1 MINFN
6 SIQGFFKSVQS
17 QVNSINSSI
26 SPWLAPL
33 SYFIGRHIVMPFYFR
48 RINIIG
54 KENIP
59 KEGSVIL
66 APTHRSRWDA
76 LIIAYATGR
85 LVTDRDPKFMVTMA
99 EVKGLQGWFIRRLGG
114 FPINP
119 KNPAVS
125 CIRHGVKLM
134 LNKEMLVIFPE
145 GRIFRDN
152 QVHPLK
158 TGLARIGLQAE
169 SHQSNLDVKI
179 VPISL
184 NYNPVIPRR
193 GCNVTV
199 DIGVPLSVKDYIY
212 NSGKKQAKYLTMDL
226 ETALKNLDIKSIKAE
241 IIVDK

>member
-1 MINFN
+1 MISIN
-6 SIQGFFKSVQS
+6 SIRAFRPSLPS
-17 QVNSINSSI
+17 QVNAEDSSI
-26 SPWLAPL
+26 SRWLARL

-59 KEGSVIL
+59 KEGAVIL
-66 APTHRSRWDA
+66 APTHRSRWDG
-76 LIIAYATGR
+76 LIIGYATGR
-85 LVTDRDPKFMVTMA
+85 LVTGRDPKFMVTMG
-99 EVKGLQGWFIRRLGG
+99 EVKGLQGWLIRHLGG

-125 CIRHGVKLM
+125 CIRHGIKLM
-134 LNKEMLVIFPE
+134 LNREMLVIFPE

-152 QVHPLK
+152 QVHRLK

-169 SHQSNLDVKI
+169 SHQPNLDVKI

-184 NYNPVIPRR
+184 IYNPVIPRR

-212 NSGKKQAKYLTMDL
+212 NSGKKQAQFLTMDL
-226 ETALKNLDIKSIKAE
+226 ETALKNLDIKSRKG
-241 IIVDK
+241 

>member
-1 MINFN
+1 MISLDCIQASLKAAKSQAN
-6 SIQGFFKSVQS
+6 STP
-17 QVNSINSSI
+17 SSI
-26 SPWLAPL
+26 SSWLASL
-33 SYFIGRHIVMPFYFR
+33 SYFLGRHIVIPFYFR
-48 RINIIG
+48 SINIIG

-59 KEGSVIL
+59 KEGPVIL

-85 LVTDRDPKFMVTMA
+85 LVTGRDPRFMVTIN

-125 CIRHGVKLM
+125 CIRHGVELM
-134 LNKEMLVIFPE
+134 LNREMLVIFPE
-145 GRIFRDN
+145 GKICRDN
-152 QVHPLK
+152 QVYSLK

-169 SHQSNLDVKI
+169 SYQANLDVKI

-199 DIGVPLSVKDYIY
+199 RIGVPLSVKDYIY
-212 NSGKKQAKYLTMDL
+212 GSGKKQAQNLTMDL
-226 ETALKNLDIKSIKAE
+226 ETALKNLNE
-241 IIVDK
+241 E